1 MNEMFE
7 DDEENEEDTKPAA
20 AAALGVQEWV
30 GCEKCSKWRK
40 LPFNIL
46 PDDLPE
52 GDWFCTMNTWDTFNT
67 CEVEEEAQPEEEA
80 EC

>member
-1 MNEMFE
+1 MSIFNTININMPNSK
-7 DDEENEEDTKPAA
+7 DAKP

-30 GCEKCSKWRK
+30 ACDKCSKWRK

-46 PDDLPE
+46 PEDLPE

-67 CEVEEEAQPEEEA
+67 CEVEEEPQPEEEA